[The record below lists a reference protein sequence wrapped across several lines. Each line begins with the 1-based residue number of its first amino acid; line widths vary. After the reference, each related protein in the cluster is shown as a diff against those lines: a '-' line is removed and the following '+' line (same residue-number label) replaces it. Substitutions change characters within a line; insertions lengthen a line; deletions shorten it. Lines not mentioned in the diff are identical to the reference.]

1 MSLSLP
7 ADRHRALPILL
18 NQAIGLVAGLA
29 GIRLASELVA
39 PTDYGVYGLVVSL
52 VPFGHGVVMA
62 GLLKA
67 VSREWAATDDRGGL
81 LRTVA
86 TRATKRLGWIALGA
100 LLAAGAIAPR
110 AAWWM
115 APALA
120 VIATLHVIIQ
130 TTQLTRQAA
139 GQNWQ
144 DCGITAGIA
153 TLRSIVPPLLY
164 LATGWGLP
172 ALVAGF
178 SVHAVVVAAIC
189 LVVLHG
195 DWRQARPNA
204 QPTLAEPYTGSLF
217 AGLAIASL
225 VVITFPRWLAL
236 HVFDAETG
244 GYFGLAA
251 NVASIAP
258 SMLGTMA
265 LQYFQPGWF
274 RREHPDAAARDAL
287 ARAADRVT
295 ALYTGAGLLATAALH
310 ALMPVLIGPL
320 IDARYAAAAGFIAPA
335 GCAMTAITAG
345 YFYHAALLASR
356 RERACA
362 RVDLTGVAVLLA
374 VALGGALVS
383 VEAFRWALG
392 LSPVIPWLVNRPL
405 AHAALRRAEA

>member
-1 MSLSLP
+1 LLP
-7 ADRHRALPILL
+7 AGRHRAIPILL
-18 NQAIGLVAGLA
+18 NQTVGLAAGLV

-39 PTDYGVYGLVVSL
+39 PSDYGVYGLVVNL

-67 VSREWAATDDRGGL
+67 VSREWAATTERGGL

-86 TRATKRLGWIALGA
+86 ARATKRLGWIALGA
-100 LLAAGAIAPR
+100 ALAAGAIAPR
-110 AAWWM
+110 EAWWI

-120 VIATLHVIIQ
+120 VIATLHVVIQ
-130 TTQLTRQAA
+130 ATQLTRQAA
-139 GQNWQ
+139 GQHWQ
-144 DCGITAGIA
+144 DCGLTVVLAA
-153 TLRSIVPPLLY
+153 LRSVVPPLLY
-164 LATGWGLP
+164 VATGWGLP

-178 SVHAVVVAAIC
+178 SVHAVVVAALC

-195 DWRQARPNA
+195 DWAQARPSA
-204 QPTLAEPYTGSLF
+204 APALAEPYAGGLF
-217 AGLAIASL
+217 AGLAIAGL
-225 VVITFPRWLAL
+225 IVITFPRWLAL
-236 HVFDAETG
+236 HVFGAETG

-274 RREHPDAAARDAL
+274 AREHRDVAARAAL
-287 ARAADRVT
+287 ARAADRVA
-295 ALYTGAGLLATAALH
+295 ALYAGGGLLATAALH

-335 GCAMTAITAG
+335 GCAMTAITTG
-345 YFYHAALLASR
+345 YFYHAALLAAR

-362 RVDLTGVAVLLA
+362 RVDLTGVAALLA
-374 VALGGALVS
+374 VALVGALAG

-392 LSPVIPWLVNRPL
+392 LSPVLPWLVNRPL
-405 AHAALRRAEA
+405 AHAALRRADA